1 MGFSTSLDGI
11 GTAMRSLDRAAFDIA
26 RASSQRGGLP
36 APPDPAG
43 TAPPPAPA
51 AVAPVPALPS
61 QASPEVD
68 LPRSMVDM
76 ISASNSVMANLQA
89 IRRTDEN
96 LKAILALR

>member
-51 AVAPVPALPS
+51 AVAIPGAPTPTPGVTPTPGAATPTLPALPG
-61 QASPEVD
+61 
-68 LPRSMVDM
+68 
-76 ISASNSVMANLQA
+76 
-89 IRRTDEN
+89 
-96 LKAILALR
+96 